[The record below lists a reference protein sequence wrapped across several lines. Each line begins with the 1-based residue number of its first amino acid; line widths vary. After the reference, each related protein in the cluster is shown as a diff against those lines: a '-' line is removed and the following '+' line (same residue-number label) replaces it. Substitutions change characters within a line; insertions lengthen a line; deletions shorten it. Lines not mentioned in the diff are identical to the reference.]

1 MLLVQLRVCL
11 DLVDQRFQI
20 LKLLTRMDVVTHDTV
35 EEIQIEDL
43 VLLIRLKH

>member
-1 MLLVQLRVCL
+1 VLFVQLRVCL
-11 DLVDQRFQI
+11 DLVDQRLQI

-43 VLLIRLKH
+43 ILLIRLKH

>member
-11 DLVDQRFQI
+11 DLVDQRLQI

-43 VLLIRLKH
+43 ILLIWLKH

>member
-1 MLLVQLRVCL
+1 VLFVQLRVCL
-11 DLVDQRFQI
+11 DLVDQRLQI

-43 VLLIRLKH
+43 ILLIWLKH

>member
-11 DLVDQRFQI
+11 DLVNQRLQI

-43 VLLIRLKH
+43 ILLIRLKH

>member
-1 MLLVQLRVCL
+1 MLFVQLRVCL
-11 DLVDQRFQI
+11 DLVDQRLQI

-43 VLLIRLKH
+43 ILLIWLKH

>member
-1 MLLVQLRVCL
+1 VLLVQLRVCL
-11 DLVDQRFQI
+11 DLVNQRLQI

-43 VLLIRLKH
+43 ILLIRLKH